1 MIMNG
6 KNYSE
11 EIKKIL
17 IQNSKSIDERF
28 FENNSFSLVSLR
40 NGIIQGFSAYYK
52 RSNSLCEIFLYISPE
67 LIDQPEEIRILE
79 KLISVAKGNGFETL
93 KVCLENLT
101 EHEMYICK
109 RKGFREETSSDT
121 RTILCKHI

>member
-1 MIMNG
+1 MIVNG

-11 EIKKIL
+11 EIKKLL

-28 FENNSFSLVSLR
+28 FGNNSFSLVSLR
-40 NGIIQGFSAYYK
+40 NGNIQGFSAYYK
-52 RSNSLCEIFLYISPE
+52 ISNSMCEIFLYISPE
-67 LIDQPEEIRILE
+67 LIDQPEELKLLE

-101 EHEMYICK
+101 EHEKYVCK
-109 RKGFREETSSDT
+109 RKDFREETSSDT
-121 RTILCKHI
+121 KNDLYKHI

>member
-1 MIMNG
+1 MIINW

-11 EIKKIL
+11 EIKKL
-17 IQNSKSIDERF
+17 LTQNSKNIDERF
-28 FENNSFSLVSLR
+28 FGNNSFSLVSLC
-40 NGIIQGFSAYYK
+40 NGNIQGFSAYYK
-52 RSNSLCEIFLYISPE
+52 ISNSLCEIFLYISPE
-67 LIDQPEEIRILE
+67 LIDQPEELKLLE
-79 KLISVAKGNGFETL
+79 KLISVARGNGFETL

-121 RTILCKHI
+121 RTVLYKHI